1 MPPEKYNI
9 LEFNQYMKSH
19 KMPCIVYANI
29 ESLIKKKDEC
39 VNNLENSSAAKIGEH
54 VPFEYSKTKI
64 WAFDHIENKHTLYR
78 GKIL

>member
-9 LEFNQYMKSH
+9 LEFNQYMESH

-39 VNNLENSSAAKIGEH
+39 VNNLENSSTAKIGEH
-54 VPFEYSKTKI
+54 VPFGYSKTKI
-64 WAFDHIENKHTLYR
+64 WAFDHIENKHTLCR